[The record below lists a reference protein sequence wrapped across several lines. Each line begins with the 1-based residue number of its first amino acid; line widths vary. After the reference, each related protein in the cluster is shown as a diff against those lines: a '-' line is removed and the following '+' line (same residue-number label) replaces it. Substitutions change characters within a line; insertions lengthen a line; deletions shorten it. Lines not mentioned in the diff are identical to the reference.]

1 MTSQARPAP
10 PVTVDDSLSE
20 RAETQW
26 QFGDWQRL
34 SQLNTEALQHHP
46 NRAKLALWAA
56 IAQLQIG
63 QTSEAKASILNAKDW
78 GIDQHQLG
86 QMLIAGVHNS
96 LGRAAALSIRQD
108 HARQHFEN
116 AIQIGTPGG
125 AQKLLVDVRT
135 KHELNILGLLP
146 GSRGRLQKN
155 HAHSRSSNQSEPM
168 GAPETPPLRPTSAAH
183 AFYVRLGQQQEKCPV
198 PFLLIDSKS
207 LPRSGLHYLKNTLNK
222 VFGEYFSFCE
232 WYQEPGCCRQ
242 SPCSYTG
249 FATHA
254 QDTSSLRIRLI
265 KSHDF
270 ALDDPIYPTSLHL
283 QRLILVRDPLY
294 ILTSWFALDQLE
306 AHKDLLAKNGIM
318 TNKIWL
324 AHEKE
329 VLKPAYE
336 VLDQHFQAP
345 STTTLAN
352 WLLEKRLYIAEFM
365 RKWVEPYDENEPSG
379 VHIVN
384 YDQINEYIRLLTDQY
399 SAFISEGLIEKING
413 EGILAKENFQK
424 RTDVFSSPSKKVSEY
439 IKENDFIFLKF
450 TQELRIN

>member
-1 MTSQARPAP
+1 MTSQARPTP
-10 PVTVDDSLSE
+10 PVTADDSLSE
-20 RAETQW
+20 RVKTQW

-34 SQLNTEALQHHP
+34 AQLNTEALQHHP
-46 NRAKLALWAA
+46 NRAKLALWTAV
-56 IAQLQIG
+56 AQLQIG

-96 LGRAAALSIRQD
+96 LGRAAALSIRQGR
-108 HARQHFEN
+108 ARLHFEK

-125 AQKLLVDVRT
+125 AQKSLVDART

-146 GSRGRLQKN
+146 GSQGRLQKY
-155 HAHSRSSNQSEPM
+155 HALSRSSMQSESM
-168 GAPETPPLRPTSAAH
+168 RTPETPPLRPTSAAH
-183 AFYVRLGQQQEKCPV
+183 AFYVRLDQQQEKSSV

-242 SPCSYTG
+242 SPCTYTG

-254 QDTSSLRIRLI
+254 HDTGSLRIRLI

-306 AHKDLLAKNGIM
+306 AHKDMLAKNGIM

-336 VLDQHFQAP
+336 LLDQHFQAP
-345 STTTLAN
+345 STKTLEN
-352 WLLEKRLYIAEFM
+352 WLQEKRQYIAGFVK
-365 RKWVEPYDENEPSG
+365 KWVEPLRENKSSG
-379 VHIVN
+379 VHLVH
-384 YDQINEYIRLLTDQY
+384 YDQINKYIKLLAEQCG
-399 SAFISEGLIEKING
+399 AFVSKELAEKISG
-413 EGILAKENFQK
+413 EVLLAEENFQK
-424 RTDVFSSPSKKVSEY
+424 RSDAFSSPSKKVSDY
-439 IKENDFIFLKF
+439 IKENDYIFLKF
-450 TQELRIN
+450 MLGLSVH